1 MKFRGEV
8 MGYRVGANCFDTKLQ
23 ADDFLLS
30 SLLPTVTQD
39 GKIIRPERVGEKWV
53 LNGKPVTLSYPEC
66 SNYEQVKYGSYLGS
80 TVLILFVVIY
90 GFRLLINFLKDMG
103 KVGTDDY

>member
-1 MKFRGEV
+1 
-8 MGYRVGANCFDTKLQ
+8 MGYRVGMNCFDTRLQ
-23 ADDFLLS
+23 ADDYLLS
-30 SLLPTVTQD
+30 SLPPTVTQD

-53 LNGKPVTLSYPEC
+53 LNGNQVKLSYPEC

-103 KVGTDDY
+103 KVGID

>member
-1 MKFRGEV
+1 
-8 MGYRVGANCFDTKLQ
+8 MGYRVGMNCFDTRLQ

-30 SLLPTVTQD
+30 SLPPTVTQD

-53 LNGKPVTLSYPEC
+53 LNGNTVKFSYPEC

-103 KVGTDDY
+103 KVGTD

>member
-1 MKFRGEV
+1 
-8 MGYRVGANCFDTKLQ
+8 MGYRVGENCFDTRLQ
-23 ADDFLLS
+23 ADDYLLS
-30 SLLPTVTQD
+30 SLSPTVTQD

-53 LNGKPVTLSYPEC
+53 MNGNPVMLSYPEC
-66 SNYEQVKYGSYLGS
+66 SNFEQMKQGSYVGS

-103 KVGTDDY
+103 KVGID

>member
-1 MKFRGEV
+1 

-30 SLLPTVTQD
+30 SLPPTVTED

-53 LNGKPVTLSYPEC
+53 INGNQVTLSYPEC
-66 SNYEQVKYGSYLGS
+66 SNFEQIKQGSYVGS

-90 GFRLLINFLKDMG
+90 GFRLLINFLKDIG
-103 KVGTDDY
+103 KIGTD

>member
-1 MKFRGEV
+1 

-30 SLLPTVTQD
+30 SLPPTVTED

-53 LNGKPVTLSYPEC
+53 MNGKTVTLSYPEC

-103 KVGTDDY
+103 KVGID

>member
-1 MKFRGEV
+1 
-8 MGYRVGANCFDTKLQ
+8 MGFRVGMNCFDTRLQ
-23 ADDFLLS
+23 ADDYLLS
-30 SLLPTVTQD
+30 SLPPTVTQD

-53 LNGKPVTLSYPEC
+53 LNGKPVMLSYTKC
-66 SNYEQVKYGSYLGS
+66 SNFEQIKQGSYVGS

-103 KVGTDDY
+103 KVGID

>member
-1 MKFRGEV
+1 
-8 MGYRVGANCFDTKLQ
+8 MGFRVGMNCFDTRLQ
-23 ADDFLLS
+23 ADDYLLS
-30 SLLPTVTQD
+30 SLPPTVTQD
-39 GKIIRPERVGEKWV
+39 GKIIRPERVGDKWI

-66 SNYEQVKYGSYLGS
+66 SNFEQIKQGSYVGS

-103 KVGTDDY
+103 KVGTD